1 MSARDLVFK
10 LLRISGLPFLVRE
23 LFQRRRVS
31 IVMFHDI
38 EAGHAQKIFGWLAR
52 HYNLISLDDY
62 LEARR
67 QGTSNNLPP
76 KSLILTLDDGH
87 IRNRTLLPVLQ
98 EFRIPATIFL
108 CAGIIDT
115 NRHFWFLHQRG
126 KPGQQSLKRIPNERR
141 LAYLSEQG
149 FTQEQ
154 EFETPQA
161 LSGTDIKA
169 MQPWIN
175 FQSHTVFHPCLP
187 QCTDEE
193 AREEIFASKQILE
206 QQFDLRINAFAYP
219 NGDYSDRDVRL
230 LQDAGY
236 QCAITVDHGYNTLAT
251 DAYRLKRLSID
262 DQDHL
267 DAVCVKASGLWAWIK
282 HFRQPAA
289 GY

>member
-1 MSARDLVFK
+1 MNARNTVFK
-10 LLRISGLPFLVRE
+10 LLRYSGLPFLVRE

-38 EAGHAQKIFGWLAR
+38 EAGHAKHIFGWLAR
-52 HYNLISLDDY
+52 HYNIISLDDY

-67 QGTSNNLPP
+67 RGTINKLPSKP
-76 KSLILTLDDGH
+76 LILTLDDGH
-87 IRNRTLLPVLQ
+87 VRNQTLLPVLQ
-98 EFRIPATIFL
+98 ELRIPATIFL

-115 NRHFWFLHQRG
+115 KRRFWFLHQRG
-126 KPGQQSLKRIPNERR
+126 KPKRPSLKQMPNEHR
-141 LAYLSEQG
+141 LAYLAQQG

-161 LSGTDIKA
+161 LSKTDIET
-169 MQPWIN
+169 MRPWVN

-193 AREEIFASKQILE
+193 ARAEISASKQILE
-206 QQFDLRINAFAYP
+206 QQFHLKIYAFAYP
-219 NGDYSDRDVRL
+219 NGDYGDREVRL
-230 LQDAGY
+230 LREAGY
-236 QCAITVDHGYNTLAT
+236 ECAITVDHGYNTLTT
-251 DAYRLKRLSID
+251 DPFRLKRLGID
-262 DQDHL
+262 DRDNE

-282 HFRQPAA
+282 QFKQPAA